1 MLEIAQPV
9 FVTTSSFE
17 LAKSPVIWTD
27 VSTRYADFQLGGE
40 VGYNMNSHKIDKY
53 SVALSLDRP
62 LEKFTVQALTGFKAF
77 TATYHQRFNEQ
88 LEVAFKANWSGK
100 AAATSATGLEVGAKY
115 FLAGGGFVKSKMDS
129 FGRLGLA
136 FATDLRSNVQL
147 ILGATIETTKLKEN
161 VHKFGLELSYSA

>member
-9 FVTTSSFE
+9 FVTTSTFDWA
-17 LAKSPVIWTD
+17 AKGPVVWTD

-40 VGYNMNSHKIDKY
+40 VGYNMTSQKIDKY

-62 LEKFTVQALTGFKAF
+62 LEKFTLQALTGFKAF
-77 TATYHQRFNEQ
+77 SATYHQRFNEQ
-88 LEVAFKANWSGK
+88 LEVAFKANWNGK
-100 AAATSATGLEVGAKY
+100 AATSATGLEVGAKY
-115 FLAGGGFVKSKMDS
+115 FLVGGGFVKSKLDN
-129 FGRLGLA
+129 FGRLGLS